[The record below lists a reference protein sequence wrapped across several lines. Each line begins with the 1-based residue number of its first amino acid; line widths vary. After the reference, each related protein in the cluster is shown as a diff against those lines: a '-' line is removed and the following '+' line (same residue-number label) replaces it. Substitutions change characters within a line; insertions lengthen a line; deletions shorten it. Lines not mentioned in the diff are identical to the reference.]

1 MPAAPEAK
9 VRVLVFGPA
18 ARAVEAASVQ
28 VRVAPQPT
36 AATVMRAL
44 GAQHPKLAFA
54 LANAR
59 LAVNHAIAAADAPV
73 READEVALIALVD
86 GG

>member
-1 MPAAPEAK
+1 MSAAAETI
-9 VRVLVFGPA
+9 VRVRVFGPA

-28 VRVAPQPT
+28 VRVASPAT
-36 AATVMRAL
+36 AALLMQAL

-54 LANAR
+54 LAQAR
-59 LAVNHAIAAADAPV
+59 LAVNHAIASERTPV
-73 READEVALIALVD
+73 GEVDEVALIALVD